1 MERGNEMNTLQL
13 DHITKTIKGKAI
25 LTDISLKAEGGKVY
39 GIIGRNGSGKTML
52 FRAISGLMQIDS
64 GAVIYNGK
72 QLHKDFAVLPNLG
85 LILEKCGLYDELTGR
100 DNLTY
105 LASYRKK
112 AGKNEIDESI
122 CRVGLNPEDGRTYG
136 KYSLGMK
143 QRLAIAQAIMEK
155 PEVILLDEPTN
166 GLDQEGV
173 EQIRKVIK
181 EEKERGAIIF
191 LASHNSE
198 DIRMLSDVVYRME
211 NGRFA
216 EEAFYE
222 NR

>member
-1 MERGNEMNTLQL
+1 
-13 DHITKTIKGKAI
+13 
-25 LTDISLKAEGGKVY
+25 
-39 GIIGRNGSGKTML
+39 
-52 FRAISGLMQIDS
+52 
-64 GAVIYNGK
+64 
-72 QLHKDFAVLPNLG
+72 
-85 LILEKCGLYDELTGR
+85 
-100 DNLTY
+100 
-105 LASYRKK
+105 
-112 AGKNEIDESI
+112 
-122 CRVGLNPEDGRTYG
+122 
-136 KYSLGMK
+136 
-143 QRLAIAQAIMEK
+143 MEK

-216 EEAFYE
+216 EETFYE

>member
-1 MERGNEMNTLQL
+1 
-13 DHITKTIKGKAI
+13 
-25 LTDISLKAEGGKVY
+25 
-39 GIIGRNGSGKTML
+39 ML

-216 EEAFYE
+216 EETFYE